1 MNFFQTLLHPDREEL
16 EMADRMVVGSAA
28 NLLQVGEFQFL
39 QLAYREWFGH
49 DLPEALVARL
59 FSAYMLQNE
68 VPHWA
73 RHYARVVLSRE
84 ERGQL
89 DDNDPSYH
97 RYDHDYHVT
106 VPRGVRR
113 FCMAAGILTFCM
125 ATGILVANITVR
137 EPMSLLPPYFDK
149 AEFRVADPK
158 DVVRPEP
165 DVRPE
170 R

>member
-1 MNFFQTLLHPDREEL
+1 MNLFQILLHPDREEL
-16 EMADRMVVGSAA
+16 EMADRSVVGSAA

-49 DLPEALVARL
+49 DLPEALVDRL
-59 FSAYMLQNE
+59 FSAYMLQND

-97 RYDHDYHVT
+97 RYDNDYHVA
-106 VPRGVRR
+106 VPRGVQR

-125 ATGILVANITVR
+125 AAGILVANMTAR
-137 EPMSLLPPYFDK
+137 EPMSLLPPYFDRGD
-149 AEFRVADPK
+149 FRAANPND
-158 DVVRPEP
+158 DGRPEP
-165 DVRPE
+165 DVRPQ